1 MSCFARGEQDSGL
14 TSHCSDNGYSC
25 LDPMGGTSLDILYH
39 TGDEISECD
48 KNCKCSQPPPEQLN
62 KAKDKFTTDYYLQD
76 GSYGSIISG
85 NYTTPDGGQ
94 ANLIT
99 GNYRLA
105 NGQRGN
111 IYQDSLDEPNTASLP
126 IPTPWTSSGVGSA
139 IPASQVGSQA
149 FTNTSA
155 TPSLPSLTTTSVT
168 STGGFV
174 ASHTNAAATSA
185 ASSLVSSITA
195 LSGGPTG
202 TTSGTT
208 PAESTIEPTQ
218 PEITPPIDSV
228 AARRACGGIDG
239 LWLLAVVSYM
249 VIM

>member
-1 MSCFARGEQDSGL
+1 MLGEL
-14 TSHCSDNGYSC
+14 TD
-25 LDPMGGTSLDILYH
+25 
-39 TGDEISECD
+39 TGAE
-48 KNCKCSQPPPEQLN
+48 
-62 KAKDKFTTDYYLQD
+62 TTEY

-105 NGQRGN
+105 NGQSGN

-155 TPSLPSLTTTSVT
+155 TPSLPRLTTTAVT
-168 STGGFV
+168 STGGSV
-174 ASHTNAAATSA
+174 ASLTNAAATSA
-185 ASSLVSSITA
+185 ATSLMSSNTA
-195 LSGGPTG
+195 LSGSPTT

-208 PAESTIEPTQ
+208 PAESTTGPTQ

-228 AARRACGGIDG
+228 AARRACGGIYG

-249 VIM
+249 VII